1 MGFSLILVDSHTIV
15 RKGIVNLFN
24 SSISQYEIADDVS
37 NGNDCIEAIKNNKV
51 DIVLL
56 DLLFADM
63 DCFQLFKQIKK
74 INSKIKVVI
83 FTEDKSNTN
92 LIKAYDMDFDGYI
105 LKTISFNEL
114 LSTLN
119 TISGGVKYIDPDILP
134 TLNKKLL
141 ERDIHEELLGKLTK
155 RETQILINVANGF
168 SNKEIAAECNISER
182 TVKNHLSSI
191 FQKIEVADR
200 TQAAVFAIKTNLIQI

>member
-37 NGNDCIEAIKNNKV
+37 SGNDCIEAIKNNKV

-92 LIKAYDMDFDGYI
+92 QIKAYDMDFDGYI

>member
-37 NGNDCIEAIKNNKV
+37 SGNDCIEAIKNNKV